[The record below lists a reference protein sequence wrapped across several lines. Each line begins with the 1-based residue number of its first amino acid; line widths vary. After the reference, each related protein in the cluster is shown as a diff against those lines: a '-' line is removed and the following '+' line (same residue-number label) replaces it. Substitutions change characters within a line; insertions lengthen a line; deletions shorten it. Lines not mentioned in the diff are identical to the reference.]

1 MPSYLHLAY
10 RRNARAAAKNYT
22 VKPADNQEAVKKAR
36 EDFSFFCEYVA
47 NKPPA
52 SHHKDWHGHF
62 VTGEDSVCLKSIAGP
77 NIDLLGPRGP
87 LVVSAPV
94 ATPNG
99 WVPIGE
105 LQVGDLVFSEHG
117 QLTEVVNISDY
128 EKSPTWEVIF
138 TDGASVRCDDQHLW
152 KVRRLGTDEKG
163 NWRTM
168 TLNEIRT
175 QKTVGIKGN
184 GHPGALTQRIT
195 ATCEPGEKPWL
206 DNRDYPRY
214 QIPVTQPVE
223 YPVTE
228 LPLDPYLLGALL
240 GDGSLSSNNLSLCS
254 ADPEIIERCSLGL
267 PEDYRF
273 KKVAKYGY
281 NISHNKGIL
290 AGGKPSAVREI
301 LKTLGVYGKTSIDK
315 FIPKSYLTASIPD
328 REALLQGL
336 LDTDGTVAVTGGVS
350 FCTTSTSLV
359 KDITELVQS
368 LGGIATQRT
377 PQLNTYLNT
386 QQERVRTTTPSFTLG
401 IKLPDGIKPFY
412 LNRKAQ
418 RYTPCTKYLPC
429 RSIKDIRPST
439 TEKVRCIEVAD
450 KCHTFLTKD
459 YIVSHN
465 SAKSTT
471 LGLFT
476 AWAIGVHTTA
486 KMPLQILYLSYTV
499 EIARPKSA
507 AIKRIIESRKY
518 QEVFPAVRLLKN
530 VTSNEYWSVDH
541 KFAGIESIGDEMF
554 TLCAAGLKGSVTS
567 KRSHLCLVG
576 DTLVLTNHGNVPIAT
591 IYANPDNYQI
601 ATRNHTTDQIEWSNV
616 AAVTKRNTKGLI
628 SIETECGNKIQ
639 CTPEHPFITAD
650 GRQKRAGDFS
660 PGETIVGL
668 SNRGQVDTLPK
679 LSGTQKT
686 NTENLHYVPQG
697 NRGFCGPASVPY
709 LSTAIFNNFKSFNTT
724 PLQKTSDNL
733 LQSFLQWTKKNNTS
747 KKTLSTLWQTV
758 STSQSLVTMLFKKVR
773 RFYACKQNARNWQRQ
788 LPAWLSSWRME
799 KTTSANSCKR
809 LFNLRW
815 LQHLG
820 TQTAIKQRATED
832 QSLCPPYRSQSFKQ
846 YPTKFNHVVQAVPCS
861 TSPDNRQSWEAVT
874 ISRVE
879 FFSEKEEF
887 VYDLEVSHSSHN
899 FIANGLN
906 VLNCLIDDCIKSA
919 TDIANPDIRKAMQ
932 DNWNAVISPTMF
944 EGGRAICL
952 GTRFRHDDIHATT
965 FNEQNNWR
973 QIVLSAIQQDPK
985 TGDELSYWPE
995 MWSLEYLKEKKRTAP
1010 VAFSFQYM
1018 NQIVRQGELSL
1029 APELIVKA
1037 EIATEFDSLGI
1048 GVDLSAGIKEKNDYT
1063 VMVLGGRIDDR
1074 IHIIDYRRIRA
1085 MGNLEKL
1092 DEMKELLNDWSI
1104 IGKDDNGN
1112 YFPTFSTCDV
1122 WSEAVQYQASL
1133 EADFKRIC
1141 LNDEGLHNLIWHPVK
1156 GFRADKLARFR
1167 GIIGM
1172 FEERKII
1179 FNRFRNFTNLFEELT
1194 NFGVSSHDDC
1204 VDALVWLVNGLAK
1217 KGKLQFDY

>member
-62 VTGEDSVCLKSIAGP
+62 VTGEDSVCLKNIAGP

-87 LVVSAPV
+87 LAVSTPV

-105 LQVGDLVFSEHG
+105 LQVGDIVFSEHG
-117 QLTEVVNISDY
+117 QLTEVVGISDY
-128 EKSPTWEVIF
+128 EESLTWEVVF
-138 TDGASVRCDDQHLW
+138 TDGSSVRCDDQHLW
-152 KVRRLGTDEKG
+152 KVRRMGTDGKG
-163 NWRTM
+163 DWRSM

-184 GHPGALTQRIT
+184 GRPGALTQRVT
-195 ATCEPGEKPWL
+195 ATCESGETPWL
-206 DNRDYPRY
+206 DSRGYPRY

-223 YPVTE
+223 YPATE

-254 ADPEIIERCSLGL
+254 ADPEIVERCSLGL

-281 NISHNKGIL
+281 NISHVKGVL
-290 AGGKPSAVREI
+290 AGGKPSIVREI

-336 LDTDGTVAVTGGVS
+336 LDTDGTVASTGGVS
-350 FCTTSTSLV
+350 FCTTSTALV
-359 KDITELVQS
+359 KDVTELVQS
-368 LGGIATQRT
+368 LGGIATQRAS
-377 PQLNTYLNT
+377 QLNTYLNKH
-386 QQERVRTTTPSFTLG
+386 QERVRTTTPSVTLG
-401 IKLPDGIKPFY
+401 IKLPDSIKPFH
-412 LNRKAQ
+412 LHRKAQ
-418 RYTPCTKYLPC
+418 RYSPCTKYLPC
-429 RSIKDIRPST
+429 RSIKNICPST
-439 TEKVRCIEVAD
+439 TEKVRCIEVTD
-450 KCHTFLTKD
+450 TCHTFLTKD

-486 KMPLQILYLSYTV
+486 KLPLQILYLSYTV

-567 KRSHLCLVG
+567 KRSHL
-576 DTLVLTNHGNVPIAT
+576 
-591 IYANPDNYQI
+591 
-601 ATRNHTTDQIEWSNV
+601 
-616 AAVTKRNTKGLI
+616 
-628 SIETECGNKIQ
+628 
-639 CTPEHPFITAD
+639 
-650 GRQKRAGDFS
+650 
-660 PGETIVGL
+660 
-668 SNRGQVDTLPK
+668 
-679 LSGTQKT
+679 
-686 NTENLHYVPQG
+686 
-697 NRGFCGPASVPY
+697 
-709 LSTAIFNNFKSFNTT
+709 
-724 PLQKTSDNL
+724 
-733 LQSFLQWTKKNNTS
+733 
-747 KKTLSTLWQTV
+747 
-758 STSQSLVTMLFKKVR
+758 
-773 RFYACKQNARNWQRQ
+773 
-788 LPAWLSSWRME
+788 
-799 KTTSANSCKR
+799 
-809 LFNLRW
+809 
-815 LQHLG
+815 
-820 TQTAIKQRATED
+820 
-832 QSLCPPYRSQSFKQ
+832 
-846 YPTKFNHVVQAVPCS
+846 
-861 TSPDNRQSWEAVT
+861 
-874 ISRVE
+874 
-879 FFSEKEEF
+879 
-887 VYDLEVSHSSHN
+887 
-899 FIANGLN
+899 
-906 VLNCLIDDCIKSA
+906 CLIDDCIKSA

-1037 EIATEFDSLGI
+1037 EIATEFDTLGI

-1112 YFPTFSTCDV
+1112 YFPTFSTCDI

-1141 LNDEGLHNLIWHPVK
+1141 LNDEGLNNLIWHPVK